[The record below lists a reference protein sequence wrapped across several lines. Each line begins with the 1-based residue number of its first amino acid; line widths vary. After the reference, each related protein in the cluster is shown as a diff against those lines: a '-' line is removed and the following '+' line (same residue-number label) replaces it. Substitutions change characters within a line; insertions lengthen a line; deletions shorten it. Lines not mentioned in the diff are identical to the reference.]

1 MKYVWIISP
10 IGLDDCYVNPS
21 IDHVKLRVAQ
31 AAKVPI
37 DTDFIPFAKIPLQI
51 HDG

>member
-1 MKYVWIISP
+1 MAQDPGGNYSIRYSVSP
-10 IGLDDCYVNPS
+10 

-31 AAKVPI
+31 VAQVSI

-51 HDG
+51 LDG